1 MNSKKVNQNESL
13 GHKVRRL
20 RYLLRY
26 DDRSIALSALDRF
39 FIKRRKLMKNLLN
52 RLTRFMIIMLLL
64 VDRTPFFNVYAED
77 PIPVPATIVV
87 QQDKFEV
94 YSSVV
99 QTNNWILEKTVNDS
113 IIDLN
118 LLESQ
123 EVLYTINATR
133 KIRYLFTVEFGV
145 TYTNT
150 KGTQATFN
158 SYALVTDP
166 SGNHDVF
173 YNGIIERDIVLD
185 PGEVYSKVYLLDL
198 NISAEAYDKVSPF
211 KIDVDLRETLNV
223 GTFDLKGNQPSIKL
237 KNIVFDI
244 NDATLTVTDSLVNSV
259 NKVFTDTGSFS
270 YNYTHLAGQIGT
282 RTVTNVATGVTS
294 GDADGLNKI
303 TLTDFVDVA
312 INTLNRPPVAF
323 GQTIPDFN
331 EDPSSPVSITLTGS
345 DPDGHSLTYMILSYP
360 VHGELGGS
368 SSDATYIPDP
378 DYHGT
383 DEFTFRVD
391 DGFGGV
397 SDTATVKLNVLP
409 VNDAPFADD
418 ETFVIDEDLPFTF
431 TEADLLNGD
440 IDVDGDI
447 LAIISNTNPLI
458 GTLSFNP
465 TTRVFTYTP
474 ALNNL
479 EEASFKYIV
488 SDGHGGTGVGL
499 VTFTITPTN
508 DAPEADNKTYSI
520 DEDTTITLTPLDFDN
535 LVTDPENDAVKV
547 ITLTPNFGN
556 DKGSLVYVRDRKS
569 VV

>member
-1 MNSKKVNQNESL
+1 MT
-13 GHKVRRL
+13 G
-20 RYLLRY
+20 
-26 DDRSIALSALDRF
+26 
-39 FIKRRKLMKNLLN
+39 
-52 RLTRFMIIMLLL
+52 
-64 VDRTPFFNVYAED
+64 
-77 PIPVPATIVV
+77 
-87 QQDKFEV
+87 
-94 YSSVV
+94 V
-99 QTNNWILEKTVNDS
+99 QTC
-113 IIDLN
+113 
-118 LLESQ
+118 
-123 EVLYTINATR
+123 
-133 KIRYLFTVEFGV
+133 
-145 TYTNT
+145 
-150 KGTQATFN
+150 
-158 SYALVTDP
+158 ALP
-166 SGNHDVF
+166 
-173 YNGIIERDIVLD
+173 
-185 PGEVYSKVYLLDL
+185 
-198 NISAEAYDKVSPF
+198 IS
-211 KIDVDLRETLNV
+211 
-223 GTFDLKGNQPSIKL
+223 
-237 KNIVFDI
+237 
-244 NDATLTVTDSLVNSV
+244 
-259 NKVFTDTGSFS
+259 
-270 YNYTHLAGQIGT
+270 
-282 RTVTNVATGVTS
+282 
-294 GDADGLNKI
+294 
-303 TLTDFVDVA
+303 
-312 INTLNRPPVAF
+312 PVAF

-556 DKGSLVYVRDRKS
+556 DKGSLVYVSPDDDVTFDQIGRAH
-569 VV
+569 V